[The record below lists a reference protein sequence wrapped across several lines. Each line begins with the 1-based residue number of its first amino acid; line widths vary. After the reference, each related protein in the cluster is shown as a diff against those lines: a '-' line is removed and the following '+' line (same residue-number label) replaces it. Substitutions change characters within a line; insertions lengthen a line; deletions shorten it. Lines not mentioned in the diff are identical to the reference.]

1 MPENTMANPGGKGAS
16 SAAQNSVTAIDIVL
30 EVDSTMIQHAQAAN
44 AGLRKNFPK
53 GYSLDAEHQPHISV
67 MGGYFYTANL
77 DKTYAAVERVLGTEK
92 VLSWKMRAFK
102 YYYIPLKEIGLGGI
116 VVEPTAEMIGLQKKL
131 IDALTHF
138 MSPTGSAAAFATT
151 AAEPNINEATLNAVA
166 TYFSEHTGQHYSPHV
181 TIGVGT
187 ADYLNALLAAPFP
200 TFTFSAVG
208 VSVYQFGNFGT
219 AAKLLRPFKLT
230 Q

>member
-1 MPENTMANPGGKGAS
+1 MPEHTMTGPGAEGTS
-16 SAAQNSVTAIDIVL
+16 STVQNQVTAIDIVL
-30 EVDSTMIQHAQAAN
+30 EPDTTMIQHAQATN
-44 AGLRKNFPK
+44 AGLRRNFPK
-53 GYSLDAEHQPHISV
+53 GYSLDAEHKPHISV

-77 DKTYAAVERVLGTEK
+77 ENTYAAVEKVLATEK
-92 VLSWKMRAFK
+92 VLSWKMKAYK
-102 YYYIPLKEIGLGGI
+102 YYYMPLKEIGLGGI
-116 VVEPTAEMIGLQKKL
+116 VVEPTADMIRLQKKL

-138 MSPTGSAAAFATT
+138 MAPTGSAAAFATT
-151 AAEPNINEATLNAVA
+151 AADPDINEATLDAVA
-166 TYFSEHTGQHYSPHV
+166 TYFAAHTGEHYSPHV

-187 ADYLNALLAAPFP
+187 VDYLNALLAASFP

-219 AAKLLRPFKLT
+219 AAKLLRSFKLA

>member
-1 MPENTMANPGGKGAS
+1 MSENKMASPGNEGKS
-16 SAAQNSVTAIDIVL
+16 SMAQNPVTAIDIVL
-30 EVDSTMIQHAQAAN
+30 EPDAIMIQRAQDAN

-53 GYSLDAEHQPHISV
+53 GYSLDAEHRPHISV

-77 DKTYAAVERVLGTEK
+77 EKTYAAVEKVLDTEK
-92 VLSWKMRAFK
+92 VLSWKMKAFK

-116 VVEPTAEMIGLQKKL
+116 VVEPTADMIRLQQKL

-138 MSPTGSAAAFATT
+138 MSPTDSAAAFATT

-166 TYFSEHTGQHYSPHV
+166 TYFAAHTGEHYSPHV
-181 TIGVGT
+181 TIGVGSV
-187 ADYLNALLAAPFP
+187 DYLNALLAASFP

-219 AAKLLRPFKLT
+219 AAKLLHPFKLT

>member
-1 MPENTMANPGGKGAS
+1 MPENKMASPSGKGTS
-16 SAAQNSVTAIDIVL
+16 SPVRNPVTAIDIVL
-30 EVDSTMIQHAQAAN
+30 EVDTTMIQHAQAAN

-53 GYSLDAEHQPHISV
+53 GYSLDAEHKPHISV

-77 DKTYAAVERVLGTEK
+77 DKTYAAVEKVLGTEK
-92 VLSWKMRAFK
+92 MLSWKMKAFK
-102 YYYIPLKEIGLGGI
+102 YYYIPMKEIGLGGI
-116 VVEPTAEMIGLQKKL
+116 VVEPTADMIGLQKKL

-151 AAEPNINEATLNAVA
+151 AAEPNINDATLNAVA
-166 TYFSEHTGQHYSPHV
+166 TYFSEHIGEHYSPHV

-187 ADYLNALLAAPFP
+187 VDYLNALLAAPFP

-219 AAKLLRPFKLT
+219 AAKLLHPFKLT
-230 Q
+230 R

>member
-1 MPENTMANPGGKGAS
+1 MSENTAPSGAQGS
-16 SAAQNSVTAIDIVL
+16 VRTAQDPVTAIDIVL
-30 EVDSTMIQHAQAAN
+30 EPDATMMQRAQDAN
-44 AGLRKNFPK
+44 DGLRRNFPK
-53 GYSLDAEHQPHISV
+53 GFSLDAEHKPHISV

-77 DKTYAAVERVLGTEK
+77 DKTYTALEKVLATEK
-92 VLSWKMRAFK
+92 VLSWKMKAFK
-102 YYYIPLKEIGLGGI
+102 YYYMPLKEIGLGGI
-116 VVEPTAEMIGLQKKL
+116 VVEPTADMIRLQNKL
-131 IDALTHF
+131 IDALTQF
-138 MSPTGSAAAFATT
+138 MSPTGSPAAFATT
-151 AAEPNINEATLNAVA
+151 AADPVINEATLNAVT
-166 TYFSEHTGQHYSPHV
+166 TYFSQHTGEHYSPHV

-187 ADYLNALLAAPFP
+187 VDYLNALLAAPFP

>member
-1 MPENTMANPGGKGAS
+1 MSENTAPSGAQGS
-16 SAAQNSVTAIDIVL
+16 VRTAQDPVTAIDIVL
-30 EVDSTMIQHAQAAN
+30 EPDATMMQRAQDAN
-44 AGLRKNFPK
+44 DGLRRNFPK
-53 GYSLDAEHQPHISV
+53 GFSLDAEHKPHISV

-77 DKTYAAVERVLGTEK
+77 DKTYAALEKVLATEK
-92 VLSWKMRAFK
+92 VLSWKMKAFK
-102 YYYIPLKEIGLGGI
+102 YYYMPLKEIGLGGI
-116 VVEPTAEMIGLQKKL
+116 VVEPTADMIRLQKKL
-131 IDALTHF
+131 IDALTQF
-138 MSPTGSAAAFATT
+138 MSPTGSPAAFATT
-151 AAEPNINEATLNAVA
+151 AADPVINEATLNAVA
-166 TYFSEHTGQHYSPHV
+166 TYFSQHTGEHYSPHV

-187 ADYLNALLAAPFP
+187 VDYLNALLAAPFP